1 MSEGVFCDFVGVTF
15 DRSSW
20 PDVRQAIEPCLESI
34 GAQVEMDDEGAT
46 LWRSGETGT
55 VKAKRY
61 GTVMSL
67 GASGAACAVLRFANV
82 FGNYL
87 AAIASTPHN
96 VTRLDASL
104 DVVEDTPAII
114 DSLVAKSVSAEGLA
128 LTRKR
133 VHPRDVTRLVARRH
147 DGLDTGTCYI
157 GSRKAEV
164 RACVYDKQEERL
176 VRGLPDIGPLTRYEL
191 RLKSGVGVTLR
202 DVIEPTNVFWNFMS
216 PGVLPSP
223 ADVQPWVSN
232 ALGFQVDWP
241 ELPLP
246 AERLRRRVQA
256 SADAMALVRLADE
269 VGPYGFA
276 FLVGELRK
284 LQASPAGVQ
293 GLAPAETAV
302 TAH

>member
-1 MSEGVFCDFVGVTF
+1 MNEVFCDFVGVTF
-15 DRSSW
+15 DRSNW
-20 PDVRQAIEPCLESI
+20 PDVRRAIQPCLDTI
-34 GAQVEMDDEGAT
+34 GAQVEQDDDGVAT
-46 LWRSGETGT
+46 LWRAGDGT

-61 GTVMSL
+61 GPVMSL
-67 GASGAACAVLRFANV
+67 GASGAVCAALRFANV

-87 AAIASTPHN
+87 AAIASAPHT

-104 DVVEDTPAII
+104 DVAQDTPAVI
-114 DSLVAKSVSAEGLA
+114 DALVAKSVTMEGLS

-147 DGLDTGTCYI
+147 DGLDTGTCYV
-157 GSRKAEV
+157 GSRNAEV

-176 VRGLPDIGPLTRYEL
+176 SRGLPDIGPLTRYEL

-202 DVIEPTNVFWNFMS
+202 DVWEPERVFWNFMS
-216 PGVLPSP
+216 PGIFATQPNVE
-223 ADVQPWVSN
+223 PWVSD

-256 SADAMALVRLADE
+256 SADAFALVRLADE

-276 FLVGELRK
+276 FLVSELRK
-284 LQASPAGVQ
+284 LQGSHDGVK
-293 GLAPAETAV
+293 GLAPSDTASNV
-302 TAH
+302 H